1 MRVLLFVLGLA
12 VCVSVAP
19 PAWAEPEPTLEDVR
33 VQGVHYFK
41 RKKYLLALK
50 TLTTAYEMHGGTRDF
65 RTVFYRGRAAIELQ
79 QFELAFEMLTRST
92 TIGDEKEKAKAAET
106 LRGLQQL
113 YGPVKLVAAK
123 GESNDPGRVYFEARV
138 GFVNKVKRK
147 MFGRIR
153 TRFRETDIS
162 LPIEVYLPYG
172 EYLANK
178 VPFEVAEGKEAPKVE
193 IYLAGRESAAVEI
206 PWGLIGAGAGAAA
219 ALGIGL
225 YFLLNEPAPIYDD
238 RVQVQLHSL
247 TVP

>member
-162 LPIEVYLPYG
+162 LPIE
-172 EYLANK
+172 
-178 VPFEVAEGKEAPKVE
+178 E
-193 IYLAGRESAAVEI
+193 IGRAHV
-206 PWGLIGAGAGAAA
+206 
-219 ALGIGL
+219 
-225 YFLLNEPAPIYDD
+225 
-238 RVQVQLHSL
+238 
-247 TVP
+247 